1 MIQNTQAGVCQTAAV
16 NAFLDQL
23 PALIGVAV
31 GTLGTILA
39 TSVSDRSKW
48 TRAQAVRWDER
59 RVDAYATFARTV
71 KEMHLVAMRLT
82 RSPATEPADLHE
94 LNEADNECSKA
105 WEGVLLL
112 GDAGTVDA
120 ARDWREAAYQLVSA
134 ARGRASA
141 DFDRDSALYRAD
153 EGRDRFYAAART
165 SLAVGGG
172 AVAQAPWLTQ
182 RRRRT

>member
-1 MIQNTQAGVCQTAAV
+1 V

-59 RVDAYATFARTV
+59 RVDAYATFARAV

-82 RSPATEPADLHE
+82 RSAATDPADLHE

-120 ARDWREAAYQLVSA
+120 AREWRESVYQLVSA

-141 DFDRDSALYRAD
+141 DFDRDTALHRAD

-165 SLAVGGG
+165 SLAVGG
-172 AVAQAPWLTQ
+172 AVAQAPWLIQ

>member
-1 MIQNTQAGVCQTAAV
+1 V

-39 TSVSDRSKW
+39 TSVSERTKW

-59 RVDAYATFARTV
+59 RVDAYATFARAV

-82 RSPATEPADLHE
+82 RPSPNEPADREADLHL

-105 WEGVLLL
+105 WEGLLLL
-112 GDAGTVDA
+112 GDAPTVDA
-120 ARDWREAAYQLVSA
+120 GRNWREAAYQLVSA
-134 ARGRASA
+134 ARGRAGEH
-141 DFDRDSALYRAD
+141 FDREAAVHGID

-165 SLAVGGG
+165 SLAVGGP
-172 AVAQAPWLTQ
+172 VAQAHWLTQ
-182 RRRRT
+182 RRRPT

>member
-1 MIQNTQAGVCQTAAV
+1 M

-39 TSVSDRSKW
+39 TSVSERSKW

-59 RVDAYATFARTV
+59 RLDAYATFARAV
-71 KEMHLVAMRLT
+71 KEMHLVAMRIT
-82 RSPATEPADLHE
+82 RRSPTEPADREADLHA

-112 GDAGTVDA
+112 GDAGTIDA
-120 ARDWREAAYQLVSA
+120 AREWREAAYQLVSA

-141 DFDRDSALYRAD
+141 DFDRESAVRDTD

-165 SLAVGGG
+165 SVAVGG

-182 RRRRT
+182 RRHP